1 MAVYQIGEA
10 EYEIDDSI
18 TGSQLTDILNKLA
31 QSHKEEIRPSFSEGL
46 VRSFNQ
52 GLYFGFA
59 DEVEA
64 SANAAIDALKGGD
77 FGESY
82 NNYLSQ
88 IRETRKQF
96 TSENPYTATGAEILG
111 SVGTG
116 AAGGLKLASKLPQTA
131 GAFTRGA
138 VVGAP
143 SGALAGAGM
152 ADPDEELSFFE
163 SMKERVFS
171 AGKGAA
177 IGGALGGTVGKAA
190 EKAGPLIE
198 SAAARTRGAFVG
210 AKSKALRQLSQ
221 AMDRDST
228 TLEKMIRKKSLMGE
242 EANISDIGGENVRDL
257 LETIAQQPGKARDR
271 VRRAMIGRLQTQR
284 VRLKD
289 SIRGL
294 VHPQAD
300 DLDTARSQIEQ
311 NLKTQAK
318 PLYEQAYNSPININ
332 DEIKGILERPKIK
345 PLLNKAV
352 QMAKSDTDLPAE
364 LSRGLD
370 PEKPNV
376 VLLDYLK
383 KAIDDRVRV
392 TKGNERRIFSSAAE
406 KLRGEVDKQVPVY
419 EQARKIFG
427 DEAKRLEA
435 LELGQSVF
443 KDSKKGV
450 NVEKIFENMT
460 PEQKEMF
467 RLGSANE
474 MFRIM
479 DNVSDTLEG
488 RPGSGLINKIYSTP
502 IQKRTVDM
510 IMESPQAARNFRR
523 MLEAERSYVESANKA
538 LSNSSTARRLAQQ
551 ADQAMDVS
559 EAAEIAS
566 GRISGFLNA
575 AKRILSGKGP
585 DEIARSE
592 LGRILT
598 TQNVDD
604 IRSILE
610 SSRLQGSLLPESLNK
625 ALSLDSNA
633 LGNFIRSNP
642 NMVLDQLSITTGTLA
657 GGE

>member
-1 MAVYQIGEA
+1 MAVYQIGNA

-18 TGSQLTDILNKLA
+18 TGNQLTEVLNKLA
-31 QSHKEEIRPSFSEGL
+31 ESHKEEIKPSFVEGL
-46 VRSFNQ
+46 VRSVNQ

-64 SANAAIDALKGGD
+64 AANAALNGLKGGD
-77 FGESY
+77 IGESY
-82 NNYLSQ
+82 NSYLSQ
-88 IRETRKQF
+88 IRETRKEF
-96 TSENPYTATGAEILG
+96 SKENPYTATGAEIAG
-111 SVGTG
+111 SIGTG
-116 AAGGLKLASKLPQTA
+116 AAGGLKLAAKLPQTA

-152 ADPDEELSFFE
+152 SDPDEELSFYE
-163 SMKERVFS
+163 SMKERIFS

-190 EKAGPLIE
+190 EKAGPIIE

-228 TLEKMIRKKSLMGE
+228 SIERMIRKKSLMGE

-257 LETIAQQPGKARDR
+257 LETIAQQPGKARER
-271 VRRAMIGRLQTQR
+271 VRRSMLGRLQTQR
-284 VRLKD
+284 QRLKD

-294 VHPQAD
+294 VHPRAD

-311 NLKTQAK
+311 NLKTQSK
-318 PLYEQAYNSPININ
+318 PYYEQAYQSPIEIN
-332 DEIKGILERPKIK
+332 DQIKSILERPKIK
-345 PLLNKAV
+345 PLVNKAI
-352 QMAKSDTDLPAE
+352 QMAKSDTDLPE
-364 LSRGLD
+364 EFIRGLD

-376 VLLDYLK
+376 VLLDYVK

-406 KLRGEVDKQVPVY
+406 KLRSEVDEQVPVY
-419 EQARKIFG
+419 RQARQIYG

-443 KDSKKGV
+443 KESKKGV
-450 NVEKIFENMT
+450 NVEKLFEEMT
-460 PEQKEMF
+460 PEQQEMF

-488 RPGSGLINKIYSTP
+488 RPGAGLINKIYSTP
-502 IQKRTVDM
+502 IQKKTVDM
-510 IMESPQAARNFRR
+510 VMESPQAARNFRR

-575 AKRILSGKGP
+575 AKRIISGKGP
-585 DEIARSE
+585 DEATRSE

-598 TQNVDD
+598 EQSVDD
-604 IRSILE
+604 IRAILQN
-610 SSRLQGSLLPESLNK
+610 SRLQGSLLPEKINK
-625 ALSLDSNA
+625 ALSLDTNA
-633 LGNFIRSNP
+633 FGNFIRSNP
-642 NMVLDQLSITTGTLA
+642 NMVIDQLAITTGTLA